1 MKPIS
6 QLVGSFAVRN
16 TLAGLLVSI
25 VLASIV
31 LMSMTAN
38 PSLLLAQTET
48 ASQAALQT
56 GAAVPQLVRFSGV
69 LLDEA
74 GSPITNPVAV
84 TFAIYA
90 QPSGDDQPALWQ
102 ETQQIT
108 PTAVAATPC
117 CSA

>member
-6 QLVGSFAVRN
+6 QLVGSLAVRN
-16 TLAGLLVSI
+16 TFAGLLVSL
-25 VLASIV
+25 VLA
-31 LMSMTAN
+31 SMTAN
-38 PSLLLAQTET
+38 SSLLLAQTEIG
-48 ASQAALQT
+48 SQAALQT
-56 GAAVPQLVRFSGV
+56 GASVPQLVRFSGV